1 VVALPRVGRA
11 RRTAVTRQAG
21 SGDCGR
27 RRARVRRQGERG
39 GGGAAC
45 GHGRGG
51 QERRGRGWQ
60 RALPMAMAVRASS
73 RAATEPASAQRKCAR
88 EGEGDGG
95 RQGDT
100 RALGLGAA
108 GHEAAR
114 GTEVGRAAAMKRALC
129 CMAAMAP
136 FRRTRGERHCACL
149 GVRFWASSA
158 PNWAMGLEAKFV
170 IF

>member
-1 VVALPRVGRA
+1 MWPLPWGP
-11 RRTAVTRQAG
+11 
-21 SGDCGR
+21 
-27 RRARVRRQGERG
+27 
-39 GGGAAC
+39 GAARTRVAAGFAD
-45 GHGRGG
+45 GHGGPGEQPRGT
-51 QERRGRGWQ
+51 ER
-60 RALPMAMAVRASS
+60 
-73 RAATEPASAQRKCAR
+73 ASAQRKCAR

-108 GHEAAR
+108 GREAAR

-129 CMAAMAP
+129 CMAATAP